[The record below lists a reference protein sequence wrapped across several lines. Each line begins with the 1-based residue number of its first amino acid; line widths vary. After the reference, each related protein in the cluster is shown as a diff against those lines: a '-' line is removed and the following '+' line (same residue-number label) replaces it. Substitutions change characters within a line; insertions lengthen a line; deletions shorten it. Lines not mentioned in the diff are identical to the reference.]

1 MHIILYPYGGLANRM
16 RAIDS
21 VVNICRKQDKLSV
34 WWLKERRLNCEFAK
48 IFKPVSF
55 VHDKEVTK
63 ISQWIFKQYEK
74 NNKIL
79 CLLVFILEKLH
90 ILILYDDILG
100 LRNSKC
106 VINNGHY
113 LTCFIR
119 SWEAFCLMQ
128 TFHNELFVLHD
139 FDILKEELQKI
150 SQNTVGVHIR
160 RTDNIWSVDNSP
172 LELFEKAMKKE
183 IKQNSDTN
191 FYLCSD
197 DEVTKAYIQTGEWKG
212 KVKMPSGVL
221 SRGSEEGIIQAAC
234 EMFALSKTRKIL
246 GSYWSSFGEVA
257 ARLGNIEIE
266 ICTTSQL

>member
-1 MHIILYPYGGLANRM
+1 M
-16 RAIDS
+16 RTIDS
-21 VVNICRKQDKLSV
+21 AVNICRERDKLSV
-34 WWLKERRLNCEFAK
+34 WWLKESRLNCEFVK

-55 VHDKEVTK
+55 IHDKEVPK
-63 ISQWIFKQYEK
+63 VSQWIFKLYEK

-79 CLLVFILEKLH
+79 RLLIFIFEKLH
-90 ILILYDDILG
+90 ILIVYDDTRG
-100 LRNSKC
+100 LSYSKC
-106 VINNGHY
+106 VKNGKQY
-113 LTCFIR
+113 LICFIR
-119 SWEAFCLMQ
+119 SWEAFCPMQ
-128 TFHNELFVLHD
+128 TFHTELFVLHD
-139 FDILKEELQKI
+139 FDNLKEELQKI

-160 RTDNIWSVDNSP
+160 RNDNIWSIDNSP

-183 IKQNSDTN
+183 LAFNADTN

-197 DEVTKAYIQTGEWKG
+197 DEETKVHFQTGGWKG

-221 SRGSEEGIIQAAC
+221 SRNSEEGIVQAAC

-257 ARLGNIEIE
+257 SLLGNIEIE